1 MAPAL
6 SPSSWGVGSS
16 FAAALSTMA
25 PQQQPQ
31 QQQWRQDPKAV
42 AVHAAINQQL
52 GKVVPAAPAEPI
64 KLYSR
69 EYYITCALGGI
80 VSCGATHTAV
90 TPVSQPAAPCSQQSP
105 LQGNT
110 HHNPALSCPIQLRAC
125 QVHCLGPAMPC
136 C

>member
-1 MAPAL
+1 
-6 SPSSWGVGSS
+6 
-16 FAAALSTMA
+16 MA

-90 TPVSQPAAPCSQQSP
+90 TPVSQPATPCPQEPLVETNTLYPAPSWPSE
-105 LQGNT
+105 
-110 HHNPALSCPIQLRAC
+110 LRAC